1 MSNIGYKRVSTL
13 AQTTERQLHGVEL
26 DKVFE
31 DKTSGKSTDRP
42 QLKAMLNYIREG
54 DVLHVH
60 SLDRL
65 CRSTI
70 DTLQLVQEL
79 NAKGIT
85 VHFHKEGLIA
95 GTDDSAMSRMML
107 TIFAA
112 VAQAERETMLERQ
125 REAAA
130 INPMKRGYGKAIDRE
145 GITEALK
152 AGGSIAKVAAQFNV
166 GKSTVQRIKAMCD

>member
-1 MSNIGYKRVSTL
+1 MAHIGYKRVSTL
-13 AQTTERQLHGVEL
+13 AQSTERQLHGIEL

-31 DKTSGKSTDRP
+31 EKTSAKDINRP
-42 QLKAMLNYIREG
+42 VLQAMLQYIREG
-54 DVLHVH
+54 DTLHVH

-65 CRSTI
+65 CRNTL

-79 NAKGIT
+79 NAKGIS

-130 INPMKRGYGKAIDRE
+130 VNPVKRGKGKDVDRD
-145 GITEALK
+145 GIKEALK

-166 GKSTVQRIKAMCD
+166 GKSTVQRIKAEA

>member
-1 MSNIGYKRVSTL
+1 MAHIGYKRVSTL

-31 DKTSGKSTDRP
+31 EKTSAKDINRP
-42 QLKAMLNYIREG
+42 VLKQMLDYIREG
-54 DVLHVH
+54 DTLHVH

-65 CRSTI
+65 CRCTL
-70 DTLQLVQEL
+70 DTLKLVQEL
-79 NAKGIT
+79 NEKGIT

-130 INPMKRGYGKAIDRE
+130 INPMKRGKGKNIDRD
-145 GITEALK
+145 GIAAALK
-152 AGGSIAKVAAQFNV
+152 AGGSIAKVAEQFNV
-166 GKSTVQRIKAMCD
+166 GKSTVQRIKAGE

>member
-31 DKTSGKSTDRP
+31 DKTSGKNTDRP

-79 NAKGIT
+79 NAKG
-85 VHFHKEGLIA
+85 E
-95 GTDDSAMSRMML
+95 S
-107 TIFAA
+107 
-112 VAQAERETMLERQ
+112 
-125 REAAA
+125 
-130 INPMKRGYGKAIDRE
+130 P
-145 GITEALK
+145 
-152 AGGSIAKVAAQFNV
+152 
-166 GKSTVQRIKAMCD
+166 RII